1 MYTDICKCICI
12 IMINYAFIIF
22 IYVPALYFS
31 HMTIFYHI
39 ISCYCFFTKFLI
51 RVAPGQ
57 TLEMLTP
64 PVAIEIEQTGDTLND
79 TGGCNRSKKY

>member
-22 IYVPALYFS
+22 IYVPVLYFS

-39 ISCYCFFTKFLI
+39 ISCYCFFMFFHKVPDPGGARTDFGDAD
-51 RVAPGQ
+51 APSCHR
-57 TLEMLTP
+57 
-64 PVAIEIEQTGDTLND
+64 N
-79 TGGCNRSKKY
+79 